1 MFNRSRNYSPS
12 CTMFS
17 CIDGTAVTIIS
28 SMCTSVSA
36 FKDLVEDEG
45 GVIRFEVVGMDDS
58 SFTKSR
64 KEMKQLSDVW
74 YCKVYLLNL

>member
-1 MFNRSRNYSPS
+1 
-12 CTMFS
+12 MFS
-17 CIDGTAVTIIS
+17 CIAGTAGTIIS

-45 GVIRFEVVGMDDS
+45 GVILFEVVGMDDS

-64 KEMKQLSDVW
+64 KEMKQFSNVW
-74 YCKVYLLNL
+74 Y

>member
-1 MFNRSRNYSPS
+1 
-12 CTMFS
+12 
-17 CIDGTAVTIIS
+17 
-28 SMCTSVSA
+28 MCTSVSA
-36 FKDLVEDEG
+36 FKDLVEVEG

-74 YCKVYLLNL
+74 YCKVYLLNLWW

>member
-1 MFNRSRNYSPS
+1 
-12 CTMFS
+12 MFS
-17 CIDGTAVTIIS
+17 CIAGTTVTIIS

-64 KEMKQLSDVW
+64 KEMKQFSDVW